1 MKQVVYDSVLAQW
14 EKLTGKR
21 AISRR
26 AKTECY
32 ACYHESRAA
41 VILSKLNRE
50 KMPKETRIS
59 AF

>member
-1 MKQVVYDSVLAQW
+1 MKKNTQRNSILAQW

-26 AKTECY
+26 AKNECF

-41 VILSKLNRE
+41 LIMANLKRKNVMQK
-50 KMPKETRIS
+50 TG
-59 AF
+59 A